1 MKGDDNTMQTSI
13 GTSTWIRGALAV
25 GLSIWGLACDS
36 KPAGGTTA
44 PADEATDSTPEKP
57 KASFEMSEGELVR
70 PTGYRKWVF
79 VGEPATPNQMNRG
92 KAAFPELHNVYIDP
106 ASYESFRTTGKFP
119 DGTILVKELLS
130 VGATH
135 ASSGNGIFQGDFVG
149 LEATVKSTEH
159 FPDEPGNWAY
169 FSFTNPSGGK
179 LTSKAKPF
187 ATADCNA
194 CHASSADT
202 DFVFTQYYPV
212 LRGAKDEERAKG
224 GALYEL
230 GDDKVLQRPVG
241 YREWVLAGVP
251 LTPHDLNNG
260 KASFPEF
267 HNVYI
272 DPESFEH
279 LEKTG
284 EFRDGTILI
293 KELVSVGT
301 KSASSGSGYFQG
313 EFIGLEATIKSA
325 KHFGDEPGNWA
336 YYSFTEAGGGTPK
349 PTAEP
354 FPASACNECHKT
366 NAAADWV
373 FTQYYPVL
381 RAAMATAKGERLDAD
396 NQWQPTV
403 ARPEKVGDIP
413 LERVALHEWLRG
425 KSYQKSFAAHESTTH
440 EGRGPHVTVGAP
452 VKVHYNDVLAASLEA
467 RNNEHPKGSVVV
479 KEMFSGTE
487 LAGWAVMAKTGATSE
502 DGKGWFWYETTSVT
516 DDGAVPA
523 AGNGIPGCIGC
534 HKINAQDMILS
545 GWPLK

>member
-1 MKGDDNTMQTSI
+1 MQTSNGKSTT
-13 GTSTWIRGALAV
+13 GTWVRGALAA
-25 GLSIWGLACDS
+25 GLSIWPLACDN
-36 KPAGGTTA
+36 KPTEGTTA
-44 PADEATDSTPEKP
+44 PADETADTTPEKP
-57 KASFEMSEGELVR
+57 KPAFEMSNGELVR
-70 PTGYRKWVF
+70 PTGYREWVF

-106 ASYESFRTTGKFP
+106 GSYEAFRTTGKFP

-149 LEATVKSTEH
+149 LEATIKSTEH

-179 LTSKAKPF
+179 LSSKAKPF

-194 CHASSADT
+194 CHASNADT
-202 DFVFTQYYPV
+202 DFVFTQHYPV
-212 LRGAKDEERAKG
+212 LRGAKDEERAKE

-241 YREWVLAGVP
+241 YREWPLAGVP
-251 LTPHDLNNG
+251 LTPHDLNGG

-272 DPESFEH
+272 DPESFAH

-301 KSASSGSGYFQG
+301 KSASSGQGYFQG

-325 KHFGDEPGNWA
+325 KHFPDEPGNWA
-336 YYSFTEAGGGTPK
+336 YYSFTAEGGGTPK

-354 FPASACNECHKT
+354 FPSSACNECHKT
-366 NAAADWV
+366 NAANDFV

-413 LERVALHEWLRG
+413 LERVALHAWLRG
-425 KSYQKSFAAHESTTH
+425 KSYQKTFAAHESATH
-440 EGRGPHVTVGAP
+440 DGRGPHVSVGSP

-467 RNNEHPKGSVVV
+467 GNNEHPKGSVVV
-479 KEMFSGTE
+479 KEMFTGTE
-487 LAGWAVMAKTGATSE
+487 LSGWAVMAKTGASSE
-502 DGKGWFWYETTSVT
+502 GGKGWFWYETTSIT

-534 HKINAQDMILS
+534 HKINAQDLILS